1 MRQHPVMES
10 TDFSR
15 VTAVY
20 EGFVRASTTEDIVRE
35 TRAYLDSWTLDEL
48 LSLPEG
54 CRPTRICTP
63 QDIELWADRL
73 LKGSLRAHLI
83 EDDER
88 RLDRITNYFLIA
100 SVKLRQARTGRLVA

>member
-1 MRQHPVMES
+1 MES
-10 TDFSR
+10 ADLSR
-15 VTAVY
+15 VTAIY
-20 EGFVRASTTEDIVRE
+20 EGFARAQTTEDIVRE
-35 TRAYLDSWTLDEL
+35 TRSYLESWTLDEL

-54 CRPTRICTP
+54 CRPTRVRSP

-73 LKGSLRAHLI
+73 LKASRRAQLI
-83 EDDER
+83 QDDER